1 MINIAARLAT
11 WSRGETARLAG
22 ALCAITALAALS
34 GMLERWDYVIYD
46 AAMRLRNTAA
56 PDDVVIVA
64 IDDRSLKQLGRWPWS
79 RHLHAQ
85 LLERMTRIGVRG
97 VGFDI
102 MFAEASGQDGGDDH
116 LAGAIAANGTVVLPV
131 FPDQESA
138 SGPLREVQ
146 PLRAFAN
153 VAAKLGH
160 VDTELDRDSL
170 IRSVYL
176 QAGLA
181 SPVWPTLALAML
193 EQFAPNDWQHL
204 PGETRGAVAG
214 NLSGQWLRDHRLLVN
229 FGGPPGRF
237 RQFSFVD
244 VLQQDSVL
252 ASLRGRLVLIGVT
265 AGGLGRSL
273 ATPVSGEAQPMSGVE
288 FNATVLDNLRTR
300 SWITP
305 LNGAVY
311 VLLLSLFALAPSL
324 LYPRCSPRR
333 GLLVASALMLL
344 TVLIPITLLLAWQLW
359 FAPAPALL
367 AAICSYPLWSWRRVE
382 RTARSLRRERELARA
397 TLHSIGDAVVTTD
410 LEGVITYMNPVAE
423 QLSDQSRRDAVG
435 RHISSVFWSSQHA
448 ERDKS
453 AAIIAQALR
462 ENRSVRSPSY
472 ATLNKRFGES
482 YAVRITASPIIADD
496 GSRQGAVIAF
506 HDVTENLSLTRQ
518 VAHQATH
525 DALTQLPNRE
535 LLADRA
541 NQAIAAARRDGT
553 LLAILFFD
561 LDGFKYVNSSHGHA
575 IGDALLIELSE
586 RLSHTARAHDTVAR
600 WDGDQFGILLTGLE
614 TTASADEMARRFLA
628 IGDEAY
634 ALDDDDI
641 HITGSIGISFYPRDG
656 QDIESLFHHADTAL
670 HRVKQRERNAIG
682 YYDQAYDARARHHL
696 QIANGLHQALRH
708 DEFELYYQ
716 PTLKLD
722 TNQVVGAEA
731 LLRWHHP
738 QRGLLLPGEYVPIAE
753 ESDLIQHIGTW
764 VLNQACRQSRQWQLA
779 GMSLKISINVSARQ
793 LINIGLLAIVKA
805 ALTSS
810 GADPNSITL
819 EITESAVTH
828 ERDKAGQVLQ
838 ALKGLGLRI
847 AMDDF
852 GTGYASLAN
861 LKALP
866 VDQVKID
873 QSFIRDLVA
882 DPGDAAITRGVIAM
896 AHSMHLSVIAE
907 GLEDEQQLA
916 FLRAYHCD
924 EVQGYYLA
932 HPMPA
937 EEFVR
942 WVNAR
947 EAGITA
953 PFSKK
958 HADDDGAP
966 APRLH

>member
-1 MINIAARLAT
+1 MINIAAQLAS

-34 GMLERWDYVIYD
+34 GMLERWDNVIYD
-46 AAMRLRNTAA
+46 AAMGLRHRPA
-56 PDDVVIVA
+56 PDDIVIVA
-64 IDDRSLKQLGRWPWS
+64 IDDRSLQQLGRWPWS

-102 MFAEASGQDGGDDH
+102 MFAEASTHDGGDDH

-131 FPDQESA
+131 FPDQASA
-138 SGPLREVQ
+138 NGPLREVQ
-146 PLRAFAN
+146 PLRVFAN

-204 PGETRGAVAG
+204 PGETRGASAG
-214 NLSGQWLRDHRLLVN
+214 EVKGQWLRDHRLLVN
-229 FGGPPGRF
+229 FAGPPGRF
-237 RQFSFVD
+237 RQLSFVD

-252 ASLRGRLVLIGVT
+252 AGLRGRFALVGVT

-305 LNGAVY
+305 LNGVVY
-311 VLLLSLFALAPSL
+311 VLLLSLFALAPAVI
-324 LYPRCSPRR
+324 YPRCSPRQ
-333 GLLVASALMLL
+333 GLVVAGVLMVL
-344 TVLIPITLLLAWQLW
+344 TVLVPVALLLGMQLW

-382 RTARSLRRERELARA
+382 RTARSLKRERELARA
-397 TLHSIGDAVVTTD
+397 TLHAIGDAVVTTD
-410 LEGVITYMNPVAE
+410 LDGIITYMNPVAE

-435 RHISSVFWSSQHA
+435 RHISSIFWSSQHT

-453 AAIIAQALR
+453 ATIIAQALR

-472 ATLNKRFGES
+472 AVLNKRIGET

-518 VAHQATH
+518 VAYQATH
-525 DALTQLPNRE
+525 DALTNLPNRE
-535 LLADRA
+535 LLTDRA
-541 NQAIAAARRDGT
+541 SQALAVARRDNT
-553 LLAILFFD
+553 MLAILFLD
-561 LDGFKYVNSSHGHA
+561 LDGFKYVNNSHGHA
-575 IGDALLIELSE
+575 VGDALLIELSE
-586 RLSHTARAHDTVAR
+586 RLTHTARAHDTIAR

-614 TTASADEMARRFLA
+614 TTAITDEIARRFLA
-628 IGDEAY
+628 IGNETY
-634 ALDDDDI
+634 ALGDEDI
-641 HITGSIGISFYPRDG
+641 HITGSIGISLYPRDG
-656 QDIESLFHHADTAL
+656 EDVESLFQHADAAL

-682 YYDQAYDARARHHL
+682 YYDDTYDAQARQHL
-696 QIANGLHQALRH
+696 QIANALHHALRH

-716 PTLKLD
+716 PTLALD
-722 TNQVVGAEA
+722 SNRVVGAEA

-738 QRGLLLPGEYVPIAE
+738 QRGVLLPGEYVPIAE
-753 ESDLIQHIGTW
+753 ESDLIQHLGTW
-764 VLNQACRQSRQWQLA
+764 VLQQACRQSRQWQLA
-779 GMSLKISINVSARQ
+779 GMPLKISINVSARQ
-793 LINIGLLAIVKA
+793 LASDGLLATVKA

-810 GADPNSITL
+810 GADAHNITL

-828 ERDKAGQVLQ
+828 EREKAGHLLL
-838 ALKGLGLRI
+838 ALKGLGLHI
-847 AMDDF
+847 AIDDF

-873 QSFIRDLVA
+873 QSFIRDLVT

-896 AHSMHLSVIAE
+896 AHSMQLSVIAE
-907 GLEDEQQLA
+907 GVENEAQLN
-916 FLRAYHCD
+916 FLRAYRCD
-924 EVQGYYLA
+924 EIQGFHLA
-932 HPMPA
+932 RPMPA
-937 EEFVR
+937 GDLVR
-942 WVNAR
+942 WVKDRASASATPNPSERSDADS
-947 EAGITA
+947 A
-953 PFSKK
+953 PT
-958 HADDDGAP
+958 
-966 APRLH
+966 PRLH